1 MDSLLQEFLA
11 TGVFAFMLV
20 FVRIGTV
27 IMLLP
32 GIGDMFTPGKV
43 RLAIA
48 LGLSLI
54 LMPFTSQ
61 FMPSPIPPAA
71 QMIMLLGAEF
81 IVGILIGT
89 MARILMA
96 ALDVAGMVI
105 SLSTGL
111 GNAQLFIPTMASQGS
126 LVGAVLT
133 MTGVVMIFVTN
144 MHHFIIAGLVN
155 SYHTF
160 PVGLLP
166 APEGMA
172 MIVSKAVAVTFTTGI
187 QIAAPF
193 ILIGMMIYIIMGI
206 LARLMPQVQ
215 VFLLVLPLQI
225 ILGFTTLFLGIGV
238 MMMLWIS
245 RFEDGMTYIFL
256 GGN

>member
-1 MDSLLQEFLA
+1 MT

-27 IMLLP
+27 LMLMP
-32 GIGDMFTPGKV
+32 GLGDMFTPSNV
-43 RLAIA
+43 RLVIA
-48 LGLSLI
+48 LALSLVI
-54 LMPFTSQ
+54 APFVTQ
-61 FMPSPIPPAA
+61 FVPNPIPEASKLVL
-71 QMIMLLGAEF
+71 LLGAEF
-81 IVGILIGT
+81 IIGILIGT
-89 MARILMA
+89 MARILIA

-126 LVGAVLT
+126 LIGAVLT
-133 MTGVVMIFVTN
+133 MTGVVLLFVTN
-144 MHHFIIAGLVN
+144 LHHLILAGLVN
-155 SYHTF
+155 SYYTF
-160 PVGLLP
+160 PIGLLP

-172 MIVSKAVAVTFTTGI
+172 MIISKAIAVTFTTGI

-193 ILIGMMIYIIMGI
+193 IIIGMLIYIIMGI

-225 ILGFTTLFLGIGV
+225 MLGFTTLFLGIGV
-238 MMMLWIS
+238 MMMLWS
-245 RFEDGMTYIFL
+245 DRFEDGMTYIFL

>member
-1 MDSLLQEFLA
+1 MT

-27 IMLLP
+27 LMLMP
-32 GIGDMFTPGKV
+32 GLGDMFTPSNV
-43 RLAIA
+43 RLVIA
-48 LGLSLI
+48 LALSLVI
-54 LMPFTSQ
+54 APFVTQ
-61 FMPSPIPPAA
+61 FVPNPIPEASKLVL
-71 QMIMLLGAEF
+71 LLGAEF
-81 IVGILIGT
+81 IIGILIGT
-89 MARILMA
+89 MARILIA

-126 LVGAVLT
+126 LIGAVLT
-133 MTGVVMIFVTN
+133 MTGVVLLFVTN
-144 MHHFIIAGLVN
+144 LHHLILAGLVN
-155 SYHTF
+155 SYYTF
-160 PVGLLP
+160 PIGLLP

-172 MIVSKAVAVTFTTGI
+172 MIVSKAIAVTFTTGI

-193 ILIGMMIYIIMGI
+193 IIIGMLIYIIMGI

-225 ILGFTTLFLGIGV
+225 MLGFTTLFLGIGV
-238 MMMLWIS
+238 MMMLWS
-245 RFEDGMTYIFL
+245 DRFEDGMTYIFL

>member
-1 MDSLLQEFLA
+1 MT

-27 IMLLP
+27 LMLFP
-32 GIGDMFTPGKV
+32 GLGDMFTPSNV
-43 RLAIA
+43 RLVIA
-48 LGLSLI
+48 LGLSLVI
-54 LMPFTSQ
+54 APFVAQ
-61 FMPSPIPPAA
+61 FVPNPIPPAA
-71 QMIMLLGAEF
+71 QLVLLLGAEF
-81 IVGILIGT
+81 IIGILIGT

-105 SLSTGL
+105 SLATGL

-133 MTGVVMIFVTN
+133 MTGVVLLFVTN
-144 MHHFIIAGLVN
+144 LHHLILAGLVN

-160 PVGLLP
+160 PIGLLP

-193 ILIGMMIYIIMGI
+193 IIIGMLIYIIMGI

-238 MMMLWIS
+238 MMMLWS
-245 RFEDGMTYIFL
+245 ERFEDGMTYIFL